1 MGELNIS
8 LWGALTWLCYA
19 IIIMFLMRAF
29 SSVWPENPISKAL
42 LFIN

>member
-1 MGELNIS
+1 MDLNIS

-19 IIIMFLMRAF
+19 IIVGFFLRTIA
-29 SSVWPENPISKAL
+29 SVWPDNPLSKAL